1 MSLDAICKDIR
12 KGIIERSFI
21 AGKNSAHVGG
31 SLSAVEILAV
41 LFHEVLRRDPSA
53 LDDRDRFILSKG
65 HASLALYCALES
77 VGILNKEEVD
87 TFEQNGSHYTAHAKK
102 DINKGLEFS
111 GGSLGLGMSFAVG
124 VAEALKEKGSPA
136 RVFVL
141 LGDGECN
148 EGIIW
153 ESLMFAK
160 HRSLDNLTVIVDH
173 NHLQA
178 DGPIE
183 TVLDTKDIAA
193 KFTAFG
199 YKTQTMDGHNTAE
212 IKAAFDKLA
221 EGTPNAIIA
230 ETVKGKGVS
239 FMENKTNWHFASLPE
254 NKYKKAMLELTAEHG
269 KV

>member
-1 MSLDAICKDIR
+1 MSLDLICKDIR
-12 KGIIERSFI
+12 KGIIERSYT

-31 SLSAVEILAV
+31 SLSSVEVLAV
-41 LFHEVLRRDPSA
+41 LFHQVLKRNQ
-53 LDDRDRFILSKG
+53 DDFANRDRFILSKG
-65 HASLALYCALES
+65 HASLALYCTLES
-77 VGILNKEEVD
+77 AGLLTKEEVD
-87 TFEQNGSHYTAHAKK
+87 TFEQNGSHYTAHPKK
-102 DINKGLEFS
+102 HIAKGLEFS
-111 GGSLGLGMSFAVG
+111 GGSLGLGMSYAVG

-136 RVFVL
+136 RVFAL

-199 YKTQTMDGHNTAE
+199 YNTQTVDGHNTDDLLS
-212 IKAAFDKLA
+212 AFNNLA

-254 NKYKKAMLELTAEHG
+254 SKYKKAMSELTA
-269 KV
+269 

>member
-1 MSLDAICKDIR
+1 MSLETVCKDIR
-12 KGIIERSFI
+12 KGIIERSYT

-41 LFHEVLRRDPSA
+41 LFHQVLKRNP
-53 LDDRDRFILSKG
+53 DDFPNRDRFILSKG

-77 VGILNKEEVD
+77 VGLLTKEEVD
-87 TFEQNGSHYTAHAKK
+87 SFEQNGSHYTAHAKK
-102 DINKGLEFS
+102 DISKGLEFS
-111 GGSLGLGMSFAVG
+111 GGSLGLGMSYAVG

-160 HRSLDNLTVIVDH
+160 HRSLNNLTVIVDH

-183 TVLDTKDIAA
+183 TVLDTKDISS

-199 YKTQTMDGHNTAE
+199 YNTQTVDGHNIDE
-212 IKAAFDKLA
+212 IKAALDNLM

-254 NKYKKAMLELTAEHG
+254 SKYKKAMSELT
-269 KV
+269 V

>member
-1 MSLDAICKDIR
+1 MKLEDICKTIR
-12 KGIIERSFI
+12 IGIIERSYT

-41 LFHEVLRRDPSA
+41 LYHQVLKRDKNDFSN
-53 LDDRDRFILSKG
+53 RDRFILSKG
-65 HASLALYCALES
+65 HASLALYCTLES
-77 VGILNKEEVD
+77 AGFLSKEEVD

-102 DINKGLEFS
+102 DVLKGIEFS

-136 RVFVL
+136 RVFVV

-183 TVLDTKDIAA
+183 TVLDTNDIAA
-193 KFTAFG
+193 KFSAFG
-199 YKTQTMDGHNTAE
+199 YNTQTVDGHNVDE
-212 IKAAFDKLA
+212 LKKAFDGLVA
-221 EGTPNAIIA
+221 GTPNAIIA

-254 NKYKKAMLELTAEHG
+254 NKYKKAMSELTA
-269 KV
+269 

>member
-1 MSLDAICKDIR
+1 MNLDIICKEIR
-12 KGIIERSFI
+12 KGIIERSYT

-41 LFHEVLRRDPSA
+41 LFHVVLRRDP
-53 LDDRDRFILSKG
+53 DDFCNRDRFILSKG

-77 VGILNKEEVD
+77 TGLLSKEEVD

-102 DINKGLEFS
+102 DITKGLEFS
-111 GGSLGLGMSFAVG
+111 GGSLGLGMSYAVG

-160 HRSLDNLTVIVDH
+160 HRSMDNLTVIVDH

-183 TVLDTKDIAA
+183 TVLDTKNIAA
-193 KFTAFG
+193 KFTSFG
-199 YKTQTMDGHNTAE
+199 YNTLTVDGHNTDE
-212 IKAAFDKLA
+212 IKAALDNLM

-230 ETVKGKGVS
+230 DTVKGKGVS

-254 NKYKKAMLELTAEHG
+254 NKYKKAMSELT
-269 KV
+269 V

>member
-1 MSLDAICKDIR
+1 MSLDVICKDIR
-12 KGIIERSFI
+12 IGIIERSFT

-31 SLSAVEILAV
+31 SLSSVEIMTV
-41 LFHEVLRRDPSA
+41 LFHQVLKRSQEDF
-53 LDDRDRFILSKG
+53 DNRDRFILSKG
-65 HASLALYCALES
+65 HASLALYCTLES
-77 VGILNKEEVD
+77 AGLLTKEEVD

-102 DINKGLEFS
+102 DVLRGIEFS
-111 GGSLGLGMSFAVG
+111 GGSLGLGMSYAVG

-199 YKTQTMDGHNTAE
+199 YNTQTVVGHITTE
-212 IKAAFDKLA
+212 LKAAFDNLM

-254 NKYKKAMLELTAEHG
+254 SKYKKAMSELTA
-269 KV
+269 

>member
-1 MSLDAICKDIR
+1 MILDTVCKDIR
-12 KGIIERSFI
+12 IGIIERSYT

-41 LFHEVLRRDPSA
+41 LFHQVLTRDPN
-53 LDDRDRFILSKG
+53 DFTNRDRFILSKG

-77 VGILNKEEVD
+77 VGLLTKDEVD

-102 DINKGLEFS
+102 DITKGLEFS
-111 GGSLGLGMSFAVG
+111 GGSLGLGMSYAVG
-124 VAEALKEKGSPA
+124 VAEALKEKGSSA
-136 RVFVL
+136 RVYVL

-160 HRSLDNLTVIVDH
+160 HRALNNLTVIVDH

-183 TVLDTKDIAA
+183 TVLDTKDLSA
-193 KFTAFG
+193 KFAAFG
-199 YKTQTMDGHNTAE
+199 FNTQTVDGHNTDELNNAL
-212 IKAAFDKLA
+212 DNLA
-221 EGTPNAIIA
+221 EETPNAIIA

-239 FMENKTNWHFASLPE
+239 FMENKTNWHFAALPE
-254 NKYKKAMLELTAEHG
+254 NKYKKAMSELTA
-269 KV
+269 

>member
-1 MSLDAICKDIR
+1 MILEAICKDTR
-12 KGIIERSFI
+12 KGIIERSFT

-31 SLSAVEILAV
+31 SLSAVEVLAV
-41 LFHEVLRRDPSA
+41 LFHQVLKRNQEDYA
-53 LDDRDRFILSKG
+53 NRDRFILSKG
-65 HASLALYCALES
+65 HASLALYCTLES
-77 VGILNKEEVD
+77 TGLLTKEEVD

-102 DINKGLEFS
+102 DITKGLEFS
-111 GGSLGLGMSFAVG
+111 GGSLGLGMSYAVG

-160 HRSLDNLTVIVDH
+160 HRSLNNLTVIVDH

-199 YKTQTMDGHNTAE
+199 YNTQTVDGHNTDE
-212 IKAAFDKLA
+212 LQAAFTHLV

-254 NKYKKAMLELTAEHG
+254 SKYKKAMSELTA
-269 KV
+269 